1 MDVKTFNTE
10 RPDFPHEL
18 LEKAKWS
25 DVVVLQMSKPENLKP
40 LTGLE
45 IAPVA
50 ERFVK
55 EILAL
60 KDCKLLSFRQSIL
73 NVPIVRADFKL
84 KDVRYRFYIYG
95 ADKEVYFPNGYP
107 SNSCC
112 IIS

>member
-25 DVVVLQMSKPENLKP
+25 DVVVLQLSTPQNPKP

-55 EILAL
+55 EILVL
-60 KDCKLLSFRQSIL
+60 KDCKIIAFRQSIL

-84 KDVRYRFYIYG
+84 NGVFDRFYIYG
-95 ADKEVYFPNGYP
+95 ADQDVYFPNGYP